1 MKRKQRKGSKA
12 LLSLLLSA
20 VLVLEPLGTAITV
33 RAEEGDGMTVQT
45 ETGQQEDAEQVQEQ
59 PDGEAGEEQEL
70 DNPADAD
77 NQAGSDDAADVDDPS
92 EEDKAG
98 SDDQTDVDN
107 EAEGDD
113 KADSDAETDDDN
125 DSAGEETPADP
136 GDVTDETDDN
146 DESEGSQD
154 ADENDAVSENDLED
168 ENDAVS
174 ENDLEDE
181 SKEEENGLLE
191 GFTELPQSYQMSS
204 AQMTS
209 KRELAAHLDEI
220 MEMEEGSD
228 YVKGEVVLLVDTQEE
243 AEQVAAAYHAQ
254 IKKFEYG
261 VLTLTLSEGDSVA
274 KAMRVASNEQVNLP
288 AAWPN
293 YYVYAFGEEPA
304 EGAVSAESTVVSDDL
319 IEIETT
325 EYELEA
331 LGLAGDGV
339 GESDGLSYSA
349 AVYTDPYLSPYYT
362 RYQYHHA
369 VIGSPQAWEAGYT
382 GSGVKV
388 AVIDTGVNANTD
400 LPAVTGVGENATRD
414 LSGHGTHVAGIIAA
428 KANGQYGVGVAPN
441 AQLYAANALPNEDGT
456 GDIADSM
463 RAVRAVSG
471 QAGATLTVDVINM
484 SLGSFG
490 YDADFQ
496 AIITAA
502 YNKGVAIFAA
512 AGNDGGNNYN
522 YPACYD
528 NVISIAATDQGNA
541 RASFS
546 NYGNKVDLSAPGVD
560 IWSTNAFEG
569 QDGEEPYIDMSGTSM
584 ACPVAVGEAAVIL
597 SANPAE
603 LQGKTGGDKVEALLD
618 LMQGNAVKVGS
629 GMGAGITNLAKVFN
643 ISMIAEKPKN
653 PNITITADGELQKVT
668 VTMAAQSKTTIYYT
682 INGKN
687 PVVKNGVPDANT
699 VAYTAPFEIN
709 DRARADVRAI
719 AVNESGIC
727 SNVVKKIY
735 TLKPY
740 VTGITISGVDQ
751 VAKGKNIQL
760 SAAVTPTYAANKAVT
775 WEIYTEAN
783 GQPGQKIDK
792 NTDKTLKTGVSI
804 TNKGKVAATKSAKPG
819 TYVVKVTAKD
829 EKKNAANEVIHTP
842 FSATYLVTVVDA
854 VKVNS
859 VKFNTKKLTLARPT
873 VTSCNLVTEAGFE
886 AKQKDGTS
894 VAANEFKWSSNKE
907 TVATVDAYGVVTL
920 HKAGKAVITAL
931 ANDSSGKKATCTI
944 TVQQLAVGV
953 TITGSSVVGKSKS
966 NTYKAVVT
974 PADTTNK
981 KVTWSLLENVSGSWQ
996 TVDANHAKAIG
1007 VSINAGNGKLSTTKK
1022 AVAGTYRIRAVTKD
1036 TAQITAEKDV
1046 TVKSGLIT
1054 KITVTPEP
1062 ATIFRATNAWNVPTE
1077 TTVAVKVEGTDA
1089 DLTAYEITS
1098 SDANESIAAVTNVVK
1113 NPDGTSAFKIKAT
1126 GKAAGKV
1133 TITLKAADGSGKS
1146 GKCTINVNNPISG
1159 IRIAPSGGNNNC
1171 VARGKSLQ
1179 LKATLEAEY
1188 GKISNNKVDWV
1199 IATNEENPK
1208 IITPQTDKTLK
1219 TGMKISAS
1227 GKVTASKKAKDGW
1240 YNVYAVAKD
1249 GSAQTVYYIHVA
1261 APTTRLSIY
1270 GLRSNMINV
1279 GKAGTGYHLPIDA
1292 DTRQG
1297 GFSFSSSNPA
1307 VVSVGSDPEDAR
1319 GMTMYM
1325 AAYKKGSATI
1335 TIKALDGS
1343 GKSVKYKIL
1352 IK

>member
-1 MKRKQRKGSKA
+1 MGMKRKQRKGSKA

-33 RAEEGDGMTVQT
+33 RAEEGGGLTVQT

-113 KADSDAETDDDN
+113 KAGSDAETDDDN
-125 DSAGEETPADP
+125 AGEETPADP

-146 DESEGSQD
+146 DESEGGQD

-204 AQMTS
+204 AQKAS

-349 AVYTDPYLSPYYT
+349 AVYTDPYLNANQVY
-362 RYQYHHA
+362 YQYHHA
-369 VIGSPQAWEAGYT
+369 VIGSPQAWGAGYT

-441 AQLYAANALPNEDGT
+441 AQLYAANALPNADGS
-456 GDIADSM
+456 GDIADSIS
-463 RAVRAVSG
+463 AVRAVSG

-484 SLGSFG
+484 SLGSLG
-490 YDADFQ
+490 YSDPFQ
-496 AIITAA
+496 QVITAA
-502 YNKGVAIFAA
+502 YNNGVAIFAA

-569 QDGEEPYIDMSGTSM
+569 SDGEESYIDMSGTSM
-584 ACPVAVGEAAVIL
+584 ACPVAAGEAAVIL

-603 LQGKTGGDKVEALLD
+603 LQGKTGGAKVDALLD
-618 LMQGNAVKVGS
+618 LMKGNAVKVGS

-643 ISMIAEKPKN
+643 INIIAEKPKN

-668 VTMAAQSKTTIYYT
+668 VTMSAQLQTTIYYT

-699 VAYTAPFEIN
+699 AVYTAPFEIN
-709 DRARADVRAI
+709 DRAKADVRAI

-727 SNVVKKIY
+727 SSVVKKTY

-740 VTGITISGVDQ
+740 VTGITISGVNQ

-842 FSATYLVTVVDA
+842 VSKIYLVTVVDA

-859 VKFNTKKLTLARPT
+859 VKFNTNKLTLARPT

-907 TVATVDAYGVVTL
+907 TVATVDEYGVVTL

-953 TITGSSVVGKSKS
+953 TITGSGVVGKSKS

-981 KVTWSLLENVSGSWQ
+981 RVTWSLLENVSGSWQ
-996 TVDANHAKAIG
+996 TVDANRAKAIG

-1022 AVAGTYRIRAVTKD
+1022 AVAGTYRIQAVTKD
-1036 TAQITAEKDV
+1036 TAQKTAEKDV

-1054 KITVTPEP
+1054 KITVTPEL
-1062 ATIFRATNAWNVPTE
+1062 ATIFRTTNARNVPTE

-1098 SDANESIAAVTNVVK
+1098 SDANGSIAAVTNVVK
-1113 NPDGTSAFKIKAT
+1113 NADGTSAFKIKAS

-1146 GKCTINVNNPISG
+1146 GKCTINVNNPVSG

-1171 VARGKSLQ
+1171 VAKGKSLQ
-1179 LKATLEAEY
+1179 LKATLETAY
-1188 GKISNNKVDWV
+1188 GKLSNNKVDWELYDR
-1199 IATNEENPK
+1199 NG
-1208 IITPQTDKTLK
+1208 TLVTSA
-1219 TGMKISAS
+1219 TGMKISSS
-1227 GKVTASKKAKDGW
+1227 GKVSATKRAQEGLYIARAIAKDRSAIG
-1240 YNVYAVAKD
+1240 VYVI
-1249 GSAQTVYYIHVA
+1249 SVA
-1261 APTTRLSIY
+1261 APTTRLSIVGWDTKTIWVY
-1270 GLRSNMINV
+1270 PENV
-1279 GKAGTGYHLPIDA
+1279 GFKKLI
-1292 DTRQG
+1292 
-1297 GFSFSSSNPA
+1297 SS
-1307 VVSVGSDPEDAR
+1307 DMQDR
-1319 GMTMYM
+1319 
-1325 AAYKKGSATI
+1325 
-1335 TIKALDGS
+1335 
-1343 GKSVKYKIL
+1343 KSVV
-1352 IK
+1352 